1 MTWRTFRRSRDRVL
15 RSAIVTT
22 IAEAGARRS
31 TGSQKINET
40 EKGNKAAKMAAHSP
54 KTFASFTLHIQTS
67 LTILSQ
73 SFLVHEGYYNLILI
87 TVLNAKKTQN
97 SIIFDQH
104 PLVRFQTELS
114 SWCWTMSSSCVDGSE
129 ANIHSFPKAPG
140 ALGTASCTERND
152 RHGKSGIPQHS
163 WAPILWSLHV
173 FLSKHRQA

>member
-22 IAEAGARRS
+22 LAEAGTRGS

-40 EKGNKAAKMAAHSP
+40 ENGGTQSKDLCKLHTSHSNK
-54 KTFASFTLHIQTS
+54 FDY
-67 LTILSQ
+67 TIQ

-104 PLVRFQTELS
+104 PSVRFQTELS

-129 ANIHSFPKAPG
+129 ANIHSFPKASG

-173 FLSKHRQA
+173 FLSKHRKA